1 MTNHMPM
8 WKQKLADLT
17 PESKRNKA
25 LKMFMTHYMTARQEE
40 DEWDDLS
47 NKQQMKALYNKNYQ
61 LEVKEAGDRDLRVY
75 IKMWEQ
81 KWILKEE
88 RDSLKN
94 KVRELEEENEAL
106 KIKELKYCLGM

>member
-8 WKQKLADLT
+8 WKLKLAELT
-17 PESKRNKA
+17 PEDKRNKA
-25 LKMFMTHYMTARQEE
+25 LKMFMTHYMKARQEE
-40 DEWDDLS
+40 KEWTELT

-81 KWILKEE
+81 KWTLKEE
-88 RDSLKN
+88 RDSLRK
-94 KVRELEEENEAL
+94 ENESLRKENTAL
-106 KIKELKYCLGM
+106 KIKELKYWLS